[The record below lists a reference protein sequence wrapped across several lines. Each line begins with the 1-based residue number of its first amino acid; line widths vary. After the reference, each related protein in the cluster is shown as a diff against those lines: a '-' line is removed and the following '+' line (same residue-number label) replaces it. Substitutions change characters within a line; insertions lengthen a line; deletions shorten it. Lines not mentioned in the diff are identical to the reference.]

1 MSYYCK
7 LFWASSDIIYTRVID
22 RTKNQ
27 SLETIFW
34 ILNLIFRMSLGLLG
48 RFLFILFFPF
58 KNTIKCLFYFRKKTL
73 PLLQKKLDD
82 KN

>member
-1 MSYYCK
+1 MSYYCN

-58 KNTIKCLFYFRKKTL
+58 KNTIKCFILE
-73 PLLQKKLDD
+73 
-82 KN
+82 KNSAIITEKIRR

>member
-1 MSYYCK
+1 MSYYCN

-58 KNTIKCLFYFRKKTL
+58 KNTIKCFILEKTR